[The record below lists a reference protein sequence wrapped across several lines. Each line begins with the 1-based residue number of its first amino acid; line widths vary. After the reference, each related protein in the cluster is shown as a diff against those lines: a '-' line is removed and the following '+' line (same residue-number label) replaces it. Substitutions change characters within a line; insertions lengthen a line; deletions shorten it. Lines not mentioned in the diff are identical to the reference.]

1 MADAKRPISP
11 HLSVYRWQISN
22 SLSIL
27 HRATGVMMSI
37 GGVVL
42 TLWLLGVAAGPDS
55 YLMVVDWLGSPL
67 GLLLLLGWSYCFF
80 FHLSN
85 GVRHLFWD
93 AGYGFDLPRA
103 RASGVAVIV
112 ISAALT
118 VGFWMLVLAG
128 AGG

>member
-103 RASGVAVIV
+103 RASGVAVMA